1 MLLIFIYPVAT
12 VVNIDVNVNIIF
24 NVIDKLGQS
33 LSDIDSCDSDILDVT
48 VENNNPR
55 NVTFFNIFL

>member
-1 MLLIFIYPVAT
+1 MYPVAT

-24 NVIDKLGQS
+24 KVIDKLGQS
-33 LSDIDSCDSDILDVT
+33 LSVIDSCDSDILDVT